1 MIIIIGAIDW
11 KVMYA
16 HGIGSFYQLRFANI
30 TPTELDVFSFND
42 NYCYREKISAQTEL
56 LSSDVDIHQELV
68 RLICLT
74 RSI

>member
-1 MIIIIGAIDW
+1 MESDVCSRDW
-11 KVMYA
+11 FFLSAEVCKIL
-16 HGIGSFYQLRFANI
+16 H
-30 TPTELDVFSFND
+30 LDVFSFND